1 MKKINQFLDS
11 LYFMKED
18 MKKTNEEL
26 LKKRND
32 SSKKRKYKFRFKTD
46 VKRDVY
52 FILVIAFIGTLLIFF
67 NNMINKPINFNANKT
82 KEIVLLNYINDDGAK
97 AIRVTEREDIEKVV
111 DALNQL
117 RKSKDTKNNLEIDD
131 VFGTNSISN
140 ESDKIIF
147 IVKGKNKNQIV
158 ELYSD
163 YLVKKGKTIY
173 IENNTCDTLW
183 YLLNYNIEDVSK
195 NELEELLSK

>member
-1 MKKINQFLDS
+1 MKKLNQFLDS

-26 LKKRND
+26 LKKRNN
-32 SSKKRKYKFRFKTD
+32 SNKKRKYKFRFKTD

-52 FILVIAFIGTLLIFF
+52 FILAIAFVGTLLIFI

-82 KEIVLLNYINDDGAK
+82 REIVLLNYINDDGAK

-111 DALNQL
+111 DALNHL
-117 RKSKDTKNNLEIDD
+117 RKSKDTKNDLEIDD
-131 VFGTNSISN
+131 VFGTNSIYN

-163 YLVKKGKTIY
+163 HLVKKGKTIY

>member
-26 LKKRND
+26 LKKRNN
-32 SSKKRKYKFRFKTD
+32 SNKKRKYKFRFKTD
-46 VKRDVY
+46 AKRDVY
-52 FILVIAFIGTLLIFF
+52 FILAIAFIGTLLIFI
-67 NNMINKPINFNANKT
+67 NNMINKPINFNANKAR
-82 KEIVLLNYINDDGAK
+82 EIVLLNYINDDGAK

-147 IVKGKNKNQIV
+147 IIKGKNKNQIV

-163 YLVKKGKTIY
+163 HLVKKDKTIY